1 MDVSEMPTQI
11 IGSPGLS
18 NQENSNSQ
26 EVDLEAPTQVLH
38 SSNDKEEETVIET
51 NGKQ

>member
-1 MDVSEMPTQI
+1 MDISEMPTQI

-38 SSNDKEEETVIET
+38 PSDDKEEESVNET
-51 NGKQ
+51 DGKQ